1 MDFPVHVSLTYLQF
15 FINNAIWTKTLSN
28 TALAFRQVKK
38 VINYINTVSYVHSKK
53 NKNYCGNVTHVER
66 KIWTGLKMTIVV
78 SVHIEFTL
86 GMSCKSD

>member
-1 MDFPVHVSLTYLQF
+1 MDFPLHVSLTYLQF

-28 TALAFRQVKK
+28 TTLAFRQVKK

-66 KIWTGLKMTIVV
+66 KR
-78 SVHIEFTL
+78 
-86 GMSCKSD
+86 

>member
-28 TALAFRQVKK
+28 TTLAFRQVKK

-66 KIWTGLKMTIVV
+66 KRLTGLKMTIVV